1 MIARIWQGATR
12 RENADAYA
20 AHLRDNIFPELAAL
34 PGYAGVFVLRRDDT
48 AAAHEVA
55 YTVITLW
62 FSEQAIRAFAGDDVE
77 AAVVPPEAQA
87 LLSRHDARAVHW
99 DVPLARLTV
108 MLDNIGPRSA
118 K

>member
-1 MIARIWQGATR
+1 MVARIWQGATR
-12 RENADAYA
+12 PANADAYA

-34 PGYAGVFVLRRDDT
+34 PGYAGVFVLRRDGKEPGAD
-48 AAAHEVA
+48 VA

-62 FSEQAIRAFAGDDVE
+62 FSEGAIRAFAGDDVE

-87 LLSRHDARAVHW
+87 LLSKHDARAVHW

-108 MLDNIGPRSA
+108 MLDNIGPRGA